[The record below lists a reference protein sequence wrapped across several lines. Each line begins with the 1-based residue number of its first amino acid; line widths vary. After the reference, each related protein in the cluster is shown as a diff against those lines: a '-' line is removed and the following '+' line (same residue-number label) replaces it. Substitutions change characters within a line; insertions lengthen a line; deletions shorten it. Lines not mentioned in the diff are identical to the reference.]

1 MLSLPMR
8 ALLAATCT
16 VALAL
21 PADGAADDAAPK
33 PNPKPNVQGHAGA
46 RTAGCLPERNGYV
59 RARIH
64 GALDVEIN
72 WRDAELECEGD
83 ARPDG
88 SGIRVIF
95 AGPLR
100 PDGRRMRLVFGVT
113 SAGEGAEGHALPTNL
128 TVIIE
133 GRSALFA
140 TRGDDKC
147 TVDRLRQ
154 ERIRNGSDT
163 GRAYRV
169 VARGFCVGPA
179 SALAGNERI
188 LVSRFDFA
196 GRVVFTSGSPGES
209 SRRAAAAAPDVR

>member
-1 MLSLPMR
+1 MR
-8 ALLAATCT
+8 A
-16 VALAL
+16 
-21 PADGAADDAAPK
+21 
-33 PNPKPNVQGHAGA
+33 QI
-46 RTAGCLPERNGYV
+46 R
-59 RARIH
+59 
-64 GALDVEIN
+64 GALDLEIN
-72 WRDAELECEGD
+72 WRDAELECDGD

-100 PDGRRMRLVFGVT
+100 EDGQRMRLVFGVT

-133 GRSALFA
+133 GGRRLYA

-147 TVDRLRQ
+147 TIDRLRQ
-154 ERIRNGSDT
+154 ERIGGGNADT

-169 VARGFCVGPA
+169 IARGFCVGPA
-179 SALAGNERI
+179 SDLGGNERI

-196 GRVVFTSGSPGES
+196 GRVVFTNGAPSTSP
-209 SRRAAAAAPDVR
+209 RRATGPTPDAR

>member
-1 MLSLPMR
+1 M
-8 ALLAATCT
+8 
-16 VALAL
+16 
-21 PADGAADDAAPK
+21 
-33 PNPKPNVQGHAGA
+33 
-46 RTAGCLPERNGYV
+46 
-59 RARIH
+59 
-64 GALDVEIN
+64 DVEIN

-113 SAGEGAEGHALPTNL
+113 SAGEGTEGHALPTNL

-133 GRSALFA
+133 GSQRLFA

-147 TVDRLRQ
+147 TIDRLRQ
-154 ERIRNGSDT
+154 ERIEHGSDG
-163 GRAYRV
+163 GRLYRV

-188 LVSRFDFA
+188 LVSRFDFS
-196 GRVVFTSGSPGES
+196 GRVVFTSGSPNES
-209 SRRAAAAAPDVR
+209 SRRAASSTPPVR

>member
-1 MLSLPMR
+1 MCF
-8 ALLAATCT
+8 ALLSASAAHGGT
-16 VALAL
+16 
-21 PADGAADDAAPK
+21 GAAEPDANARSHAPA
-33 PNPKPNVQGHAGA
+33 HAS
-46 RTAGCLPERNGYV
+46 GCLPGRNGYL
-59 RARIH
+59 RAQIR
-64 GALDVEIN
+64 GALDLEIN
-72 WRDAELECEGD
+72 WRDAELECAGD

-100 PDGRRMRLVFGVT
+100 HDGGRMRLVFGVT

-133 GRSALFA
+133 GGHRLYA

-147 TVDRLRQ
+147 TIDRLSQ
-154 ERIRNGSDT
+154 ERIGAAKADD
-163 GRAYRV
+163 GRSYRV

-196 GRVVFTSGSPGES
+196 GRVTFTSGSPATS
-209 SRRAAAAAPDVR
+209 PRRADGSTPNLR